1 MEDIQKYRALFFEET
16 DEYLQSLNE
25 HLLLLEKDTENMETI
40 DEIFR
45 SAHTLKGMAATM
57 GYNTM
62 TELTHHMENVLEL
75 FRSRTLS
82 VTCDA
87 VSVIF
92 SCLDMLSEIV
102 EDLRAEN
109 YPEYD
114 ITALLAELDALSA
127 FTPVEAAG
135 AASKE
140 TFAVSFA
147 EIGDTDSGVIRAALG
162 KGFHAFAIAVK
173 VVDKCMLKGARA
185 YLVVNRLE
193 QQGEIL
199 QTSPGVEALEEGKF
213 DRVFRIIYLT
223 NQKQTDVLEAIE
235 NVAEIEEV
243 LVQEITEES
252 LPDAFSAAETVS
264 GHEVIDFEKAKK
276 EAETRHSAKARPED
290 KAPAAHHAAQ
300 SIRVDL
306 ARLDNLMNLVSELVI
321 YRTRLEDLSRKHRAT
336 ELVEPLE
343 QVGRIT
349 SDLQDLVLKIRMQPV
364 HVVFNRFPR
373 LIRDLSQELGKD
385 IDLIIE
391 GEETELDRTVVSE
404 LGEPLV
410 HLMRNAADHGIETA
424 AERVAKGKDPKGTI
438 HLSAY
443 QEGNRVVIKVM
454 DDGKGIDPQRIK
466 ESAIRKGIAAEGLDR
481 NELIQLIFNQGFS
494 TNTEVTSISGRGV
507 GMDVVR
513 QKISSLGGTIEVMSE
528 VGKGTN
534 FVIRLPL
541 TLSIIQALMVHV
553 GPETFAIPLG
563 LIEKVV
569 SVVPEDI
576 RQSHSGEVYIYRGK
590 VIPVI
595 RVSKKLEI
603 LSEEKNQH
611 IIMVIIGG
619 LHYGLVVDNLIGQQ
633 EIVIKKLSGSLG
645 RMQEY
650 LGASILGNGNIT
662 LILDVANLCSSQ
674 GQNFE

>member
-25 HLLLLEKDTENMETI
+25 HLLLLEKDTENMETV

-57 GYNTM
+57 GYTTM

-75 FRSRTLS
+75 FRSRKLS

-109 YPEYD
+109 YPDYD
-114 ITALLAELDALSA
+114 ITSLLAELDALTSFA
-127 FTPVEAAG
+127 PVEAAG
-135 AASKE
+135 AEAKE
-140 TFAVSFA
+140 VFAISYA
-147 EIGDTDSGVIRAALG
+147 EISETDSGVIRAALG

-199 QTSPGVEALEEGKF
+199 QTSPGVQDLEEGKF
-213 DRVFRIIYLT
+213 DRVFKIIYLT
-223 NQKQTDVLEAIE
+223 NQKRNDVLEAIE
-235 NVAEIEEV
+235 NVAEIEDV
-243 LVQEITEES
+243 LVQEIMEES
-252 LPDAFSAAETVS
+252 LPDAFGIAETVHE
-264 GHEVIDFEKAKK
+264 HEVISFEEARK
-276 EAETRHSAKARPED
+276 EVETRRNVKARPEE
-290 KAPAAHHAAQ
+290 KAPVAHHGTQ

-306 ARLDNLMNLVSELVI
+306 SRLDNLMNLVSELVI
-321 YRTRLEDLSRKHRAT
+321 YRTRLEDLSKKHRAT
-336 ELVEPLE
+336 ELDEPLE

-385 IDLIIE
+385 IDLVIE

-410 HLMRNAADHGIETA
+410 HLMRNAADHGIESA
-424 AERVAKGKDPKGTI
+424 AERIAKGKDPKGTI

-443 QEGNRVVIKVM
+443 QEGNRVVIKVT
-454 DDGKGIDPQRIK
+454 DDGRGIDPQKIK
-466 ESAIRKGIAAEGLDR
+466 ESALRKGIAAEGLDR

-513 QKISSLGGTIEVMSE
+513 QKISSLGGTIEVLSE
-528 VGKGTN
+528 VNKGTN

-541 TLSIIQALMVHV
+541 TLSIIQALMVRV
-553 GPETFAIPLG
+553 GLETFALPLG

-569 SVVPEDI
+569 SVVPGDI
-576 RQSHSGEVYIYRGK
+576 RQSHNGEVYIYRGK

-603 LSEEKNQH
+603 QSEEKKQH

-619 LHYGLVVDNLIGQQ
+619 LHYGLVVDDLIGQQ
-633 EIVIKKLSGSLG
+633 EIVIKKLTGSLG
-645 RMQEY
+645 RMKEY

-662 LILDVANLCSSQ
+662 LILDVANLCS
-674 GQNFE
+674 GNVPDLE